1 MEKFWE
7 TLQNIDYENIFTV
20 TEIILVVVTLLIT
33 QILRR
38 SIPKTV
44 ARSVDRIVFPNRD
57 LGEDALSI
65 IKVCTSLLLLI
76 AGLWIVQLILAD
88 NISVELNEAINK
100 SLNLAVIFVI
110 AYFVYRMASVFG
122 RIMVDTVFHTDTE
135 LDDLLR
141 LFVPKVFQAI
151 AIFLLVLKGGEL
163 FLGASA
169 AALVGILGGAGIT
182 LGLLLKDM
190 IYDWFC
196 TVIIYTDGLYKEG
209 DWLFVSGLSGF
220 VKVVNIGF
228 RSTTLLVTSW
238 GSVTKLPNSKMI
250 TGIVENWSQE
260 TDGQLMWG
268 INWDLKIDGIS
279 ASQTAKVC
287 DGIQVLI
294 PTIEGLA
301 KKCLV
306 RFSQIEGNARVIK
319 IRAFAD
325 DLNLYFAAEK
335 DLNLKILKLL
345 EQLGIDTLH
354 VELRTEP
361 ETHKKSMQAL
371 QN

>member
-1 MEKFWE
+1 M
-7 TLQNIDYENIFTV
+7 
-20 TEIILVVVTLLIT
+20 
-33 QILRR
+33 
-38 SIPKTV
+38 
-44 ARSVDRIVFPNRD
+44 
-57 LGEDALSI
+57 
-65 IKVCTSLLLLI
+65 
-76 AGLWIVQLILAD
+76 
-88 NISVELNEAINK
+88 
-100 SLNLAVIFVI
+100 
-110 AYFVYRMASVFG
+110 
-122 RIMVDTVFHTDTE
+122 MVDTVFNTDTE

-151 AIFLLVLKGGEL
+151 AIFLLVLKGAEL

-196 TVIIYTDGLYKEG
+196 TVIIYTDSLYKEG

-220 VKVVNIGF
+220 VKVVSIGF
-228 RSTTLLVTSW
+228 RSTTLLITSW
-238 GSVTKLPNSKMI
+238 GSVTKIPNSKMI

-260 TDGQLMWG
+260 TDGVLMWG

-279 ASQTAKVC
+279 ASKTAKIC
-287 DGIQVLI
+287 DGIKELI
-294 PTIEGLA
+294 PTVKGLA
-301 KKCLV
+301 QKCLV

-319 IRAFAD
+319 IRVFVD
-325 DLNLYFAAEK
+325 NPNLYFDAEK
-335 DLNLKILKLL
+335 DLNLQILQLL
-345 EQLGIDTLH
+345 EQEGIDTLH

-361 ETHKKSMQAL
+361 ETYQKNMKAL

>member
-1 MEKFWE
+1 MENFWVS
-7 TLQNIDYENIFTV
+7 LQNINYANIPLTQ
-20 TEIILVVVTLLIT
+20 IILVVLVLIVTS
-33 QILRR
+33 ILRR
-38 SIPKTV
+38 IVPRLVAKSLDRLVSKTG
-44 ARSVDRIVFPNRD
+44 RQLGDELLSVV
-57 LGEDALSI
+57 
-65 IKVCTSLLLLI
+65 KVCTSLVLLI
-76 AGLWIVQLILAD
+76 AGFWVIKVILSGYLSDDA
-88 NISVELNEAINK
+88 SEAIYK
-100 SLNLAVIFVI
+100 VLNLSVIFVI
-110 AYFVYRMASVFG
+110 AYFIYRTASLFG

-151 AIFLLVLKGGEL
+151 AIFLLVLKGAEL

-196 TVIIYTDGLYKEG
+196 TVIIYTDNLYKEG

-220 VKVVNIGF
+220 VKVVSIGF
-228 RSTTLLVTSW
+228 RSTTLLLTSY
-238 GSVTKLPNSKMI
+238 GSVTKIPNSKMI

-260 TDGQLMWG
+260 TDGVLMWG

-279 ASQTAKVC
+279 ASQTARIC
-287 DGIQVLI
+287 DGIKALI
-294 PTIEGLA
+294 PTVKGLA
-301 KKCLV
+301 PKNLV
-306 RFSQIEGNARVIK
+306 RFSKIEGNARVINL
-319 IRAFAD
+319 RAFVD
-325 DLNLYFAAEK
+325 DPNLYFDAEK
-335 DLNLKILKLL
+335 DLNLQILQLL
-345 EQLGIDTLH
+345 EQEGIDTLH

-361 ETHKKSMQAL
+361 ETYKKNMKAL